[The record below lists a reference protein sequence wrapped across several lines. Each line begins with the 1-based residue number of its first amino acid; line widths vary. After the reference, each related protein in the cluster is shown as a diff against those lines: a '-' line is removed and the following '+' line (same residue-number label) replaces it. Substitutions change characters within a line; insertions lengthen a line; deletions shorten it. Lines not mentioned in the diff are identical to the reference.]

1 MGERKEMKLVYPRV
15 LTSNEHNRMEEIISK
30 GVSTFLPSIDQSLID
45 CGLLE
50 RSLDKV
56 IPCTNEEGNNFY
68 YESDCME
75 VRFIWVEESHYGA
88 I

>member
-1 MGERKEMKLVYPRV
+1 MGERKAVKLVYPRV
-15 LTSNEHNRMEEIISK
+15 LTEKEHNRMEEVLGK
-30 GVSTFLPSIDQSLID
+30 GVSTFIPSTDQILID

-56 IPCTNEEGNNFY
+56 IPCMNEEGNDFY
-68 YESDCME
+68 YEADCK
-75 VRFIWVEESHYGA
+75 VARFIWVEELNNGT